1 MGHGET
7 TADHTAKRNREYSKV
22 EVSGTPVMVESS
34 GGSSMDEQIR
44 KAIFDQVAR
53 EPFSRKLDIKLL
65 DLEEGYSKV
74 ALTLRPDLENIFGMA
89 HGGAIFSL
97 LDVAFE
103 TACNSHGTTAVA
115 LNVVIT
121 YLASPNPESTLTAEA
136 RELSRTRKTA
146 NYDIKAYDDQGR
158 LIASCQAL
166 AYRKGTPLPFLPD
179 G

>member
-1 MGHGET
+1 MEE
-7 TADHTAKRNREYSKV
+7 R
-22 EVSGTPVMVESS
+22 
-34 GGSSMDEQIR
+34 IR
-44 KAIFDQVAR
+44 KAIFDEVAR
-53 EPFSRKLDIKLL
+53 EPFSRKLGLKLL
-65 DLEEGYSKV
+65 DLGEGYSRV
-74 ALTLRPDLENIFGMA
+74 TLTLRPDLENIFGMA

-115 LNVVIT
+115 LNVAVT
-121 YLASPNPESTLTAEA
+121 YLASPNPGSTLTAEA

-166 AYRKGTPLPFLPD
+166 AYRKETPLPFLAD